1 MQPLSFR
8 GRLTLRWTIVFSCI
22 LAAASA
28 AIDAGVRAASY
39 DGLDRQLRTLAATEI
54 TSTIDGPTPFP
65 HIHDLPESALAG
77 GTFSEKL
84 VQVYDADGD
93 LLIAS
98 PGRAQRTRLATPAD
112 IQAALAGDAPVTTI
126 EVERVP
132 VRVVVLRTTFE
143 GRVYAIA
150 VGVVISDMLA
160 SLNRLNWLLAI
171 VWAVSTAVT
180 GAVGFRLASTA
191 LRPVHRITE
200 RALEI
205 AGTNLSARLEPPSV
219 NDEIGVMTH
228 SLNTLIDRLHGA
240 LEANR
245 RFAADAAHELRGP
258 VTAMAGE
265 IEVALRRERSKEEY
279 RETLALVQARLASLS
294 SLISDLML
302 LVRSQESRT
311 AIPAQDVPLTGLLE
325 AAIGRLGGLAHSRG
339 VAIRVEDVAGVVV
352 RGDPGLLGRVFDNI
366 LDNAI
371 RYNREQGQV
380 RIAAAVAGPPE
391 ADAEGRPTVSVVVTD
406 TGVGIPEGER
416 ERVFNRFHRVDVS
429 RNRHTGGT
437 GLGLAIAREVLALF
451 QGTIRVSRSSPEG
464 SVIEVQ
470 LPGARKT
477 QAADVLQ
484 PAS

>member
-8 GRLTLRWTIVFSCI
+8 ARLTLRWTAVFSCI
-22 LAAASA
+22 LAAASL

-39 DGLDRQLRTLAATEI
+39 GGLDRQLRTLAATEL
-54 TSTIDGPTPFP
+54 TSAIDGPAPFP
-65 HIHDLPESALAG
+65 HIHDLPESSLAG
-77 GTFSEKL
+77 GTFTEKL
-84 VQVYDADGD
+84 VQVFDASGM

-98 PGRAQRTRLATPAD
+98 PGRGERVRLATRQEIDAS
-112 IQAALAGDAPVTTI
+112 LAGEAPVTTVD
-126 EVERVP
+126 VEGVP
-132 VRVVVLRTTFE
+132 VRVVVLRTTVDDQ
-143 GRVYAIA
+143 VYAIA
-150 VGVVISDMLA
+150 VGVVISDLLG

-180 GAVGFRLASTA
+180 AAVGLRLASTA

-205 AGTNLSARLEPPSV
+205 AGTNLGARLEPPTV
-219 NDEIGVMTH
+219 HDEIGVMTQ

-265 IEVALRRERSKEEY
+265 IEVALRRERTATEY
-279 RETLALVQARLASLS
+279 KETLALVQKRLGSLS

-311 AIPAQDVPLTGLLE
+311 AVPAQDVALAPLLH
-325 AAIGRLGGLAHSRG
+325 AAVGRMNALAQARG
-339 VAIRVEDVAGVVV
+339 VSIRVDRLDGVVV
-352 RGDPGLLGRVFDNI
+352 HGDPGLLARVFDNL

-380 RIAAAVAGPPE
+380 TIAAAVTESAPRQPAMVRVELSDTLTDSSGMPAPRCSPR
-391 ADAEGRPTVSVVVTD
+391 ARPTR
-406 TGVGIPEGER
+406 G
-416 ERVFNRFHRVDVS
+416 S
-429 RNRHTGGT
+429 RSPPSTSSRSRWCR
-437 GLGLAIAREVLALF
+437 ARRSRSQQAAP
-451 QGTIRVSRSSPEG
+451 SRSSSPVAPTPPWSATWG
-464 SVIEVQ
+464 S
-470 LPGARKT
+470 ASSS
-477 QAADVLQ
+477 A
-484 PAS
+484 PAPSGS

>member
-8 GRLTLRWTIVFSCI
+8 ARLTLRWTIVFSCI
-22 LAAASA
+22 LAAASGV
-28 AIDAGVRAASY
+28 IDAGVRAASFE
-39 DGLDRQLRTLAATEI
+39 GLDRQLRTLAATEI
-54 TSTIDGPTPFP
+54 TSAVDGPTPFT
-65 HIHDLPESALAG
+65 HLHDLPEAALAG
-77 GTFSEKL
+77 GTFTEKL
-84 VQVYDADGD
+84 VQVFDATGM

-98 PGRAQRTRLATPAD
+98 PGRAERARLATDED
-112 IQAALAGDAPVTTI
+112 IAAALAGEAPVTTI
-126 EVERVP
+126 EVGQVP
-132 VRVVVLRTTFE
+132 VRVVVLRTTVE
-143 GRVYAIA
+143 GHVYAVA

-160 SLNRLNWLLAI
+160 SLTRLNWLLAI
-171 VWAVSTAVT
+171 VWAVSTVVT
-180 GAVGFRLASTA
+180 AAAGFRLASTA
-191 LRPVHRITE
+191 LQPVHRITE

-205 AGTNLSARLEPPSV
+205 AGTNLGARLEPPSV

-265 IEVALRRERSKEEY
+265 IEVALRRDRTAAEY
-279 RETLALVQARLASLS
+279 RETLALVQSRLASLS

-302 LVRSQESRT
+302 LVRSQERQASLPT
-311 AIPAQDVPLTGLLE
+311 SDVPLAGLVHAAIDRLSSLAQSRGITVRVERLDDVVVHGNAGLL
-325 AAIGRLGGLAHSRG
+325 A
-339 VAIRVEDVAGVVV
+339 
-352 RGDPGLLGRVFDNI
+352 RVFDNI

-371 RYNREQGQV
+371 RYNRDQGQV
-380 RIAAAVAGPPE
+380 GIAAAVSGSGDEAG
-391 ADAEGRPTVSVVVTD
+391 RQVVTIEVTD

-429 RNRHTGGT
+429 RNRHTGGA

-451 QGTIRVSRSSPEG
+451 HGTIRVSRSSPQG
-464 SVIEVQ
+464 SVIEIQ
-470 LPGARKT
+470 LPGGRKT
-477 QAADVLQ
+477 PAAALQ

>member
-8 GRLTLRWTIVFSCI
+8 ARLTLRWTVVFSCI

-39 DGLDRQLRTLAATEI
+39 EGLDRQLRTLAATEI

-65 HIHDLPESALAG
+65 HIHDLPETALAG
-77 GTFSEKL
+77 GTFTEKL
-84 VQVYDADGD
+84 VQVYDADAE

-98 PGRAQRTRLATPAD
+98 PGRARRTRLATPTD
-112 IQAALAGDAPVTTI
+112 IAAALGGDAPVTTI
-126 EVERVP
+126 DVEGVP
-132 VRVVVLRTTFE
+132 VRVVVLRTTFD

-150 VGVVISDMLA
+150 VGVVMSEMLA
-160 SLNRLNWLLAI
+160 SLTRLNWLLAI
-171 VWAVSTAVT
+171 VWAVSTVVT
-180 GAVGFRLASTA
+180 AAVGFRLASTA

-205 AGTNLSARLEPPSV
+205 AGTNLGARLEPPSV
-219 NDEIGVMTH
+219 NDEIGVMTN

-265 IEVALRRERSKEEY
+265 IEVALRRERTAEDYK
-279 RETLALVQARLASLS
+279 ETLARVQSRLASLS
-294 SLISDLML
+294 SLIGDLML

-311 AIPAQDVPLTGLLE
+311 AIPTQDVPLAGLVE
-325 AAIGRLGGLAHSRG
+325 AAIGRLGGLAQSRG
-339 VAIRVEDVAGVVV
+339 VSIRVERLDGVIV
-352 RGDPGLLGRVFDNI
+352 RGESGLLGRVFDNI

-371 RYNREQGQV
+371 RYNREHGQV
-380 RIAAAVAGPPE
+380 RISAVAAAPASGGAPE
-391 ADAEGRPTVSVVVTD
+391 PTVTIEVYD

-451 QGTIRVSRSSPEG
+451 HGSIRVSRSSAQG
-464 SVIEVQ
+464 TVIEVQ
-470 LPGARKT
+470 LPGGQMA
-477 QAADVLQ
+477 AADALQ

>member
-1 MQPLSFR
+1 MPPLSFR
-8 GRLTLRWTIVFSCI
+8 ARLTLRWTVVFSCI

-39 DGLDRQLRTLAATEI
+39 EGLDRQLRTLAATEI
-54 TSTIDGPTPFP
+54 TSAIDGPTPFT
-65 HIHDLPESALAG
+65 HLHDLPETALAG
-77 GTFSEKL
+77 GTFTEKL
-84 VQVYDADGD
+84 VQVYDASGT

-98 PGRAQRTRLATPAD
+98 PGRAQRTRLATD
-112 IQAALAGDAPVTTI
+112 DEISAALGGDAPVTTI
-126 EVERVP
+126 DVDGVP
-132 VRVVVLRTTFE
+132 VRLVVLRTTVE
-143 GRVYAIA
+143 GHVYAVA

-160 SLNRLNWLLAI
+160 SLTRLNWLLAI
-171 VWAVSTAVT
+171 VWAVSTVVT
-180 GAVGFRLASTA
+180 AGVGFRLASTA

-205 AGTNLSARLEPPSV
+205 AGTDLGARLEPPSV
-219 NDEIGVMTH
+219 DDEIGVMTH

-265 IEVALRRERSKEEY
+265 IEVALRRERTAAEY
-279 RETLALVQARLASLS
+279 KETLALVQGRLASLS
-294 SLISDLML
+294 SLIGDLML
-302 LVRSQESRT
+302 LVRSQETQT
-311 AIPAQDVPLTGLLE
+311 ALPVQDVPLAGLID
-325 AAIGRLGGLAHSRG
+325 AAIDRLHTLAQSRG
-339 VAIRVEDVAGVVV
+339 VSIRVERIDDIAV
-352 RGDPGLLGRVFDNI
+352 RGNPGLLARVFDNI

-380 RIAAAVAGPPE
+380 RIAATVAEDGGGGEAPP
-391 ADAEGRPTVSVVVTD
+391 VVTIEVAD
-406 TGVGIPEGER
+406 TGIGVPEGER

-451 QGTIRVSRSSPEG
+451 HGTIRISRSSPQG
-464 SVIEVQ
+464 TAVEVR
-470 LPGARKT
+470 LPGVRRIST
-477 QAADVLQ
+477 AALQ
-484 PAS
+484 TAS

>member
-8 GRLTLRWTIVFSCI
+8 ARLTLRWTVVFSCI

-28 AIDAGVRAASY
+28 AIDAGVRTASF

-54 TSTIDGPTPFP
+54 TSAIDGPTPFP
-65 HIHDLPESALAG
+65 HIHDLPEAALAG
-77 GTFSEKL
+77 GTFTEKL
-84 VQVYDADGD
+84 VQVFDAEGA

-98 PGRAQRTRLATPAD
+98 PGRAQRTRLATPAE
-112 IQAALAGDAPVTTI
+112 IGAALAGDAPVTTI

-132 VRVVVLRTTFE
+132 VRVVVLPTRVD

-150 VGVVISDMLA
+150 VGVVMSEMIA
-160 SLNRLNWLLAI
+160 SLSRLNWLLAI

-180 GAVGFRLASTA
+180 AGVGFRLASTA
-191 LRPVHRITE
+191 LRPVRRITE

-205 AGTNLSARLEPPSV
+205 AGTNLGARLEPPSV

-265 IEVALRRERSKEEY
+265 IEVALRRERSAGEY
-279 RETLALVQARLASLS
+279 KETLALVQSRLGSLS
-294 SLISDLML
+294 SLIGDLML

-311 AIPAQDVPLTGLLE
+311 PIEAQDVSLAVLIE
-325 AAIGRLGGLAHSRG
+325 AAIGRLGSLAQSRG
-339 VAIRVEDVAGVVV
+339 VAIRVERFEGVVV
-352 RGDPGLLGRVFDNI
+352 RGEPGLLGRVFDNI

-371 RYNREQGQV
+371 RYNREHGQV
-380 RIAAAVAGPPE
+380 RIGAGVTEAAGTDGASAIVTVEVA
-391 ADAEGRPTVSVVVTD
+391 D

-451 QGTIRVSRSSPEG
+451 QGTIRVSRSSPQG
-464 SVIEVQ
+464 TVIEVQ
-470 LPGARKT
+470 IPGVRRT
-477 QAADVLQ
+477 THAALQ
-484 PAS
+484 TAS